1 MGGPVAPGRNP
12 TRSFLT
18 ATSLIYAIGAGRGRG
33 FDPGL
38 ALQPIPV
45 KRFNFYGVVSSDKRL
60 RTLENFGVSVFQAAK
75 KACDHVFL
83 VYRVDFE

>member
-33 FDPGL
+33 FDSGL
-38 ALQPIPV
+38 ALQSILV
-45 KRFNFYGVVSSDKRL
+45 KRFNFYGVVSLDQRL
-60 RTLENFGVSVFQAAK
+60 RILKNFGLSVFKRRRKPAATM
-75 KACDHVFL
+75 FS
-83 VYRVDFE
+83 